1 MLENMIQII
10 WLFQNNFVS
19 LPKNINSM
27 SKYIG
32 KDSDRYGNVI
42 YVIGFNENGIEFST
56 DLRKAILLSDDD
68 KKLVGKVLKKQY
80 KPNIKYVKLEKFE
93 SIHQTT
99 YNVLI
104 DYEQDYYATKNLA
117 KLLRQED
124 DMSLECIDF
133 AKNRIEEVNTFEEFG
148 NTVAKILIEKY
159 NLQKK
164 EQ

>member
-1 MLENMIQII
+1 
-10 WLFQNNFVS
+10 
-19 LPKNINSM
+19 M

-42 YVIGFNENGIEFST
+42 YVIGFNENGVEFST

-159 NLQKK
+159 NMKKK
-164 EQ
+164 EPT

>member
-1 MLENMIQII
+1 MIQII

-19 LPKNINSM
+19 LPKNINNM

-56 DLRKAILLSDDD
+56 DLKKAILLSDDD

-80 KPNIKYVKLEKFE
+80 KPNIKYVKLEKFDDISATTL
-93 SIHQTT
+93 SI
-99 YNVLI
+99 VR
-104 DYEQDYYATKNLA
+104 DYKHDFLTDIA
-117 KLLRQED
+117 KFASKKD
-124 DMSLECIDF
+124 NMSLECIDF
-133 AKNRIEEVNTFEEFG
+133 AKNKIEEVNTFEEFG
-148 NTVAKILIEKY
+148 NTIASILIKKY